1 MGRTDIPLLCWVT
14 KFVIIFLS
22 TYWELWFLL
31 MHLIVI
37 AYNIMIK
44 RRVGDWSAHP
54 YLWAKHLTI
63 IMLNSERLYTENY
76 AFGES
81 NGNPLQY
88 SCLGNTMD
96 RGAWWTTVHG
106 VAKSWTWLSGFT
118 FTWLSGFTFT
128 FHFHQLEKTMATH
141 SSILAWRIP
150 GTEEP
155 GGLLSMGSNRVGH
168 YWLDLA
174 AAAAAAQ

>member
-1 MGRTDIPLLCWVT
+1 M
-14 KFVIIFLS
+14 IIFLS

-37 AYNIMIK
+37 AYNTMIK

-106 VAKSWTWLSGFT
+106 VAKSWTWLSDFT
-118 FTWLSGFTFT
+118 E
-128 FHFHQLEKTMATH
+128 FHFSLSWTGEDNGNPLQYSCLENPRDGGAWWAAVYGVEQSRTLLTRL
-141 SSILAWRIP
+141 SSSSSSSSSTI
-150 GTEEP
+150 EKNKEKNKD
-155 GGLLSMGSNRVGH
+155 LSF
-168 YWLDLA
+168 
-174 AAAAAAQ
+174 